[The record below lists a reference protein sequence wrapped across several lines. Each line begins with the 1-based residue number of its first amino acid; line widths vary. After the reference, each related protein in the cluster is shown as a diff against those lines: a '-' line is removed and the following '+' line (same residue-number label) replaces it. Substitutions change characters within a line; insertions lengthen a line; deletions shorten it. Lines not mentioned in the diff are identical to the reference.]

1 MAYARK
7 RGSTWFARW
16 RTREGLSAEKGGFL
30 TQKLAEQYAEEQ
42 EAAER
47 RHKTTRPSDLNMTLR
62 QFVEEVW
69 ADTLDVK
76 AQTKIDYANS
86 LNSHIFP
93 IFGNRAMSTITSAE
107 IKTWHTRM
115 KNTVSSTGYQL
126 SDSTALKQLNLLAS
140 ILKEAVANDYL
151 NKTPFATIKRKKP
164 KNKSKAQPL
173 SLQKVQ
179 ELADGLAPQWK
190 LVVWLGFYT
199 GMRPSELLGL
209 TYDRL
214 NFEAGE
220 IIIDRQLSRFGE
232 KIFEDTLKTSSSNR
246 VIKFLPPLQ
255 QLVTE
260 HVNNFGLGPHQLLFK
275 NRVGNIWRYKD
286 AAAVFRTVARPVGI
300 QKGDGLHQLRHTFV
314 STMIQ
319 IGGNAKQI
327 QGWVGHE
334 SILETMDTY
343 GHLFPDSFEEL
354 AGKFEVYVQAQRV
367 LLTERK
373 MLA

>member
-1 MAYARK
+1 MAYARG
-7 RGSTWFARW
+7 RGSSWSARW
-16 RTREGLSAEKGGFL
+16 RTREGLQAEKGGFL
-30 TQKLAEQYAEEQ
+30 SEKLATQYAEEQ

-47 RHKTTRPSDLNMTLR
+47 RQKTTRPSDLNMTLR

-69 ADTLDVK
+69 AETLDVK
-76 AQTKIDYANS
+76 AQTKIDYANN
-86 LNSHIFP
+86 LNNHILP
-93 IFGNRAMSTITSAE
+93 TFGHRAMSGITSAE
-107 IKTWHTRM
+107 IKAWHARM
-115 KNTVSSTGYQL
+115 KNTVSKTGYQL
-126 SDSTALKQLNLLAS
+126 SESTALKQLNQLAT
-140 ILKEAVANDYL
+140 ILNEALANDYI

-164 KNKSKAQPL
+164 KNKSKVQPL

-179 ELADGLAPQWK
+179 ELADGLAPHWK
-190 LVVWLGFYT
+190 LVIWLGFYT

-214 NFEAGE
+214 NFETGE
-220 IIIDRQLSRFGE
+220 ITIDRQLSRFGD
-232 KIFEDTLKTSSSNR
+232 KVFEETLKTSSSNR

-286 AAAVFRTVARPVGI
+286 AAAVFRTVARPLGI